1 MRSRVEGAAR
11 SGRRTGQDGAV
22 DAPRP
27 SPTLALLLRARAAE
41 LELAR
46 VFDPHGLTVR
56 KHAVLRAIAATP
68 GLSPRELARRAGVD
82 VHGVATLVRALVD
95 AGLVRQREPRSV
107 HTAYYAATERGDRAL
122 DRIDAELARLDD
134 ELFLGDDG
142 AALASALLVDAQR
155 PEQEPQD

>member
-1 MRSRVEGAAR
+1 M
-11 SGRRTGQDGAV
+11 

>member
-1 MRSRVEGAAR
+1 M
-11 SGRRTGQDGAV
+11 

-56 KHAVLRAIAATP
+56 KHGVLRAIAATP
-68 GLSPRELARRAGVD
+68 GLSPRELARRANID

-107 HTAYYAATERGDRAL
+107 HTPFYATTERGDRAL
-122 DRIDAELARLDD
+122 ARIDAELQRLDV
-134 ELFLGDDG
+134 ELFAGEDG
-142 AALASALLVDAQR
+142 GALASALLVDAQT
-155 PEQEPQD
+155 PEREPQD